1 MRYFLL
7 LFSVLVFSQQRV
19 STFVEENDHSVFTN
33 YTKNSEGYY
42 LLTSEKVK
50 NNNLIYWKVF
60 NRQYVIT
67 DKKIPFTINGK
78 PFFDYF
84 PKRTFILIEETNN
97 PIKRV
102 DFLIYK
108 KRAFTF
114 YSGEMDVNNL
124 EKGVYG
130 VTEKYTCNFRPYA
143 QSIRLLIND
152 NHFIV
157 LAADSGC
164 NFGYYKFTQE
174 KHALTTFKSPLGS
187 ALNNIKRILM
197 DLPIIYSNTSSR
209 YFPSGNGIL
218 FQEDRIIFISPKN
231 RSVNNGLHFKNPI
244 QVTYFDLK
252 KSRII
257 HKKIDIEA
265 SDEIDYALVDN
276 QLYLTCNTLN
286 EVVTY
291 GYDLATQE
299 LNKINSIDIGDTS
312 FQFKSTSYYLD
323 NDKNKTE
330 DSSAEEWKKELNQ
343 TLVLDV
349 DKLENGD
356 LEFTISGARYRD
368 PNGFTKILST
378 VLIGSITGAMTGFA
392 IAPIWEYG
400 NLQPLLT
407 STSFV
412 YSPKDGK
419 TLGIGSPKNIDVMDK
434 LTINNT
440 YFQNKKLVGTLNK
453 NVLIFKKN
461 RTNTYIIVDFNQEI
475 SEL

>member
-50 NNNLIYWKVF
+50 NDKLIYWKVF

-78 PFFDYF
+78 SYFDYF
-84 PKRTFILIEETNN
+84 PKRTSILIEETDN

-130 VTEKYTCNFRPYA
+130 VTEKYTCDFSFFP
-143 QSIRLLIND
+143 QKSIRLLIND

-157 LAADSGC
+157 LAAGSGH

-174 KHALTTFKSPLGS
+174 RQVFKNFKSQKKGS
-187 ALNNIKRILM
+187 FFNNAKKVLM
-197 DLPIIYSNTSSR
+197 TGTVIYPNESSR
-209 YFPSGNGIL
+209 YFPSGNEIL
-218 FQEDRIIFISPKN
+218 FQKDKIIFISPKN
-231 RSVNNGLHFKNPI
+231 HSANKGLNFTNPI
-244 QVTYFDLK
+244 QVTYLDLK
-252 KSRII
+252 KSQIKYHEI
-257 HKKIDIEA
+257 NIDFG
-265 SDEIDYALVDN
+265 DGIDYALVDN

-299 LNKINSIDIGDTS
+299 LNKINFIDTKDTS
-312 FQFKSTSYYLD
+312 YWFRKTSHYLN
-323 NDKNKTE
+323 NDRNKTE

-368 PNGFTKILST
+368 PDGFAKVLST
-378 VLIGSITGAMTGFA
+378 ALMAGAIG
-392 IAPIWEYG
+392 IAPIWGYWD
-400 NLQPLLT
+400 LQPLLT

-412 YSPKDGK
+412 YSPKNGNSK
-419 TLGIGSPKNIDVMDK
+419 GINSPKSIDILDK
-434 LTINNT
+434 IMINNG
-440 YFQNKKLVGTLNK
+440 YFQNKNLMGTLDK
-453 NVLIFKKN
+453 NVFIFKPYESKVC
-461 RTNTYIIVDFNQEI
+461 IIVDFNQEI